1 MSAGRAGPGRGGL
14 GFASRAGAV
23 DGVCCVWGGVRHGR
37 VWGVCKTRT
46 GACGGVAASAVC
58 PRCAPALPARPPH
71 PPPSHPTRGRI
82 SGLMSLGSGV
92 GLGGLQASDRLGGG
106 VCGGSVGCGGI
117 VRPASPRR
125 PSQPVRRP
133 RRQAIISG
141 RCVRGNRGGA
151 GRRAGDCG
159 AISAQPS
166 LSVFSML
173 SRRRANC
180 PPCGAASQ
188 SYVCAQGRGGGGGSA
203 RRCGSRSSLVSP
215 LRARRLRQRSAPAP
229 AARAREECVGP
240 RGARPPALAPRPRP
254 DNPGPRTPF
263 GGRGGACPV
272 RAAGQAQTWTVLSS
286 EAETSRSW
294 LGLPERRRRR
304 RRRVTARE

>member
-1 MSAGRAGPGRGGL
+1 MPTVRPRPPRAPPPPPTVPPNPRENQRADEPWIRGG
-14 GFASRAGAV
+14 
-23 DGVCCVWGGVRHGR
+23 
-37 VWGVCKTRT
+37 
-46 GACGGVAASAVC
+46 
-58 PRCAPALPARPPH
+58 
-71 PPPSHPTRGRI
+71 
-82 SGLMSLGSGV
+82 

-263 GGRGGACPV
+263 GGRGGLVRSGLLVRPRPGRSCPPRPR
-272 RAAGQAQTWTVLSS
+272 RAAAG
-286 EAETSRSW
+286 
-294 LGLPERRRRR
+294 
-304 RRRVTARE
+304 